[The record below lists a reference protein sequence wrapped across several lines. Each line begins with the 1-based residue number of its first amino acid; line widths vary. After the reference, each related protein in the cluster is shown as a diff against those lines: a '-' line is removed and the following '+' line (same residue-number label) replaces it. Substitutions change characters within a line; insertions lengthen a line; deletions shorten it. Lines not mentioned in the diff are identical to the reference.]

1 MRKVI
6 LDAVIVGE
14 QAGTVFENVMQFSR
28 YPDLSPHVQ
37 AATVEETRPSAAG
50 SSSWELL
57 FRSGLLQWS
66 EEERFLKEQ
75 LRVEFEQT
83 EGDFDVFGGFWTF
96 QQDGDDC
103 VLHFECNFDFGIDS
117 LAGILDPIAERVIK
131 ETVAWAVVGL
141 HNKVRLGG
149 DLELVP
155 ELSGAGAAGPA
166 TPTRW

>member
-6 LDAVIVGE
+6 LDAVIFGE
-14 QAGTVFENVMQFSR
+14 RAETVFENVLQFR
-28 YPDLSPHVQ
+28 LYPELSPHVQ
-37 AATVEETRPSAAG
+37 STTVYESRPNPTG

-66 EEERFLKEQ
+66 ETERYLKEK

-83 EGDFDVFGGFWTF
+83 EGDFDEFSGFWTF
-96 QQDGDDC
+96 VQDGDDC
-103 VLHFECNFDFGIDS
+103 VLHFECDFDFGIDS

-131 ETVAWAVVGL
+131 ETVAWAIVGL
-141 HNKVRLGG
+141 HEKVRLGG

-155 ELSGAGAAGPA
+155 VSDGGLTGA
-166 TPTRW
+166 RKSN